1 MGALVMT
8 VARVVVPIMAVAVA
22 TTRLGTVAK
31 SAAARRIS
39 QAMTKKGRQPCTE
52 IDVELRVAPDV
63 VEGFQETVSGNLSF
77 ARPEPEPRS
86 VRLLCP

>member
-1 MGALVMT
+1 MLVGAVAALWAAAALWASGGVVGALVMT

-31 SAAARRIS
+31 SGAAQWIL
-39 QAMTKKGRQPCTE
+39 QAMTKKGRQPCME

-63 VEGFQETVSGNLSF
+63 VEGF
-77 ARPEPEPRS
+77 
-86 VRLLCP
+86 